1 MKKMYYKNKEGFLL
15 NPQSFKT
22 LNVGKNLS
30 KSQLSL
36 LQLKRVFI
44 EGLKKW
50 LLGYQNLM
58 ES

>member
-1 MKKMYYKNKEGFLL
+1 MKKINYKNKEGFLL

-44 EGLKKW
+44 EGLKK
-50 LLGYQNLM
+50 
-58 ES
+58 

>member
-1 MKKMYYKNKEGFLL
+1 MVRKMYYKNKEGFLL
-15 NPQSFKT
+15 NPESFKT

-44 EGLKKW
+44 KGE
-50 LLGYQNLM
+50 
-58 ES
+58 E

>member
-1 MKKMYYKNKEGFLL
+1 MSKKMYYKNKEGFLL
-15 NPQSFKT
+15 NPKSFKA

-44 EGLKKW
+44 NG
-50 LLGYQNLM
+50 
-58 ES
+58 